1 VQVTRERQIQVT
13 RERQIQGE
21 GISERKRSERKRSER
36 RERKKCTK
44 RFKLRKA
51 RNIFASNPK

>member
-1 VQVTRERQIQVT
+1 VQVIRGRQIQV
-13 RERQIQGE
+13 E
-21 GISERKRSERKRSER
+21 GISERKRSER

-44 RFKLRKA
+44 RFKLRKE